1 MLVKLT
7 VDTCDAATGKRLVSG
22 EVVDLPDGRA
32 GVAIAKGLAVAVE
45 DTPAEEPSEKPKR
58 TTKRKTAS
66 KK

>member
-7 VDTCDAATGKRLVSG
+7 VDTCDAATGRRLAPG
-22 EVVDLPDGRA
+22 EVIDLPDGRA